1 MLENGPEQKTI
12 GKTLKNVK
20 HFFKE
25 NLTCHFKREILSLVT
40 DNLFQD
46 QTVQMSPKT
55 LRKRVSF
62 DDNVTKHGLTKHS
75 EVIVNES
82 ADTDSMCDIE
92 LNII

>member
-1 MLENGPEQKTI
+1 M
-12 GKTLKNVK
+12 
-20 HFFKE
+20 
-25 NLTCHFKREILSLVT
+25 
-40 DNLFQD
+40 
-46 QTVQMSPKT
+46 QMSPKT

-75 EVIVNES
+75 EVIANES